1 MAYPFLAS
9 PEEYWNFK
17 GWEGLVSNPSP
28 NATDKSVNFT
38 FTATDTVWA
47 HFEREEF
54 TYYIPNSFSPNN
66 DGINDVFLPVTN
78 AIDPEYYHLRV
89 FNRWG
94 DKVFDTTD
102 PNEAWEGD
110 YKDGEYYLPDGV
122 YMYRLEIKS
131 VHEEVY
137 RDLEGTIMI
146 FR

>member
-1 MAYPFLAS
+1 MLFIHSLAS
-9 PEEYWNFK
+9 
-17 GWEGLVSNPSP
+17 VPSP

-47 HFEREEF
+47 HFEKEPF
-54 TYYIPNSFSPNN
+54 LYYIPNSFSPNN

-78 AIDPEYYHLRV
+78 AIDPEYYHLMV

-102 PNEAWEGD
+102 PKEAWEGD
-110 YKDGEYYLPDGV
+110 YKDGSYYLPDGV

-131 VHEEVY
+131 VHEEDY